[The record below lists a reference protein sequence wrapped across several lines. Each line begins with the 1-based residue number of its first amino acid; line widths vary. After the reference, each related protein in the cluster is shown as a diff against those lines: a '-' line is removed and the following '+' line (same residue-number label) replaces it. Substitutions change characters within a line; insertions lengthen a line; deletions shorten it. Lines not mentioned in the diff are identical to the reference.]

1 MHVEAL
7 DTYRFLRE
15 QVETGY
21 FETLIEKYLL
31 HNPHA
36 SVVVI
41 EPERGLNAKREE
53 TLAEKLASYKDSLSK
68 EEIKQLI
75 ADTKHL
81 KQYQEEPSPK
91 EDLAK
96 IPMLK
101 REDMKREAAPLYNTM
116 KKCGHT
122 TVVHHEMFSNGIDY
136 LRILFDIRDME
147 IKDLPYVGIF
157 KIYPW
162 LYGYRAVRIF
172 RMANEINIHT
182 VEYPQAVVAFIRT
195 KKPEICS
202 LCLNCV

>member
-1 MHVEAL
+1 M
-7 DTYRFLRE
+7 
-15 QVETGY
+15 Q
-21 FETLIEKYLL
+21 
-31 HNPHA
+31 
-36 SVVVI
+36 
-41 EPERGLNAKREE
+41 KREE
-53 TLAEKLASYKDSLSK
+53 TLAEKLAAYKDSLSK

-116 KKCGHT
+116 KKCGDT
-122 TVVHHEMFSNGIDY
+122 TVVHHEMFQMVLIICASSLISVIWRSKICRMLD
-136 LRILFDIRDME
+136 
-147 IKDLPYVGIF
+147 F

-172 RMANEINIHT
+172 RT
-182 VEYPQAVVAFIRT
+182 G
-195 KKPEICS
+195 K
-202 LCLNCV
+202 